1 MNRMIII
8 PAVALGT
15 AFAACASA
23 GDYHTLKEGEYQI
36 PGHPYKS
43 AKNCPRTAPIGKFDA
58 RCDIPLLGYRNFNDP
73 TIIVQSG
80 GF

>member
-1 MNRMIII
+1 
-8 PAVALGT
+8 
-15 AFAACASA
+15 
-23 GDYHTLKEGEYQI
+23 LKEGEYQI

-58 RCDIPLLGYRNFNDP
+58 RCDIPLLGYRNFADP